1 MISSDENTKK
11 TNSNT
16 KRGAKIDI
24 LEWNAPGSSRDA
36 ITVSKSETEEDQR
49 RREGTEALSTPTTAN
64 IALETSS
71 QPFTYI
77 IYWCFVASNIRAI
90 HVLDRWIKS
99 DACFRLNS
107 NMPKWTCLGIRLYF

>member
-1 MISSDENTKK
+1 MEERSLNRQYKSTQDDDDLEWWEYEK

-24 LEWNAPGSSRDA
+24 LEWNAPESSRDA
-36 ITVSKSETEEDQR
+36 ITASESETEEDQKG
-49 RREGTEALSTPTTAN
+49 REGTEALGTPTTAN

-77 IYWCFVASNIRAI
+77 IYWWFVASTPYGDSP
-90 HVLDRWIKS
+90 L
-99 DACFRLNS
+99 
-107 NMPKWTCLGIRLYF
+107 